1 MELTS
6 TFAVAIDDREDQ
18 HRLMPYVPPDTD
30 TDDVR
35 VDIDIC
41 HPTWLARQDICLH
54 VLKEKA
60 ILHAITRARAHARR
74 MRASLEERDDDTVC
88 FEIAVTGEPKHRLP
102 LVKSPPARNIFH
114 RWIEF
119 PPECV
124 NIGNYVTRA
133 RLSEP
138 IDIRIFANKY
148 PFCEIK
154 TNWRSISLSSRYPF
168 RKASI
173 HPSGLIN
180 FSGDSNF
187 RIARAVADRYL
198 KMIQE
203 CGYPNI
209 KINNFRVV
217 NLTCMMDF
225 PFSIDVHKWHKSN
238 KDSIKFKGGFVGV
251 RQQKLAST
259 LASGASITVFKDKV
273 NVVGTW
279 NEHVVC
285 YDIMRQYEK
294 YKEFQLSPPSPTQV
308 PADTKTPD
316 DDDKKDL
323 DVASQSQPKRRRV
336 VRTTNRNYKKLKIT

>member
-1 MELTS
+1 MELS
-6 TFAVAIDDREDQ
+6 FAVAPREAVYHLIPHVTCDTSTD
-18 HRLMPYVPPDTD
+18 MDVPY
-30 TDDVR
+30 
-35 VDIDIC
+35 
-41 HPTWLARQDICLH
+41 PTWIARQDPSTCAAEEQKL
-54 VLKEKA
+54 LRG
-60 ILHAITRARAHARR
+60 ILLVHQKRKRQRR
-74 MRASLEERDDDTVC
+74 DETPTLC
-88 FEIAVTGEPKHRLP
+88 FEVETKYRLP
-102 LVKSPPARNIFH
+102 IVKSPASRNIFH

-119 PPECV
+119 PPECINV
-124 NIGNYVTRA
+124 SNYVTRA

-138 IDIRIFANKY
+138 INIRDFVNKY

-209 KINNFRVV
+209 KITNFRVV

-225 PFSIDVHKWHKSN
+225 PFSIDVNKWHKSN

-285 YDIMRQYEK
+285 YDIMRQYKK
-294 YKEFQLSPPSPTQV
+294 YKEFKLEDEVATSSSSTEPAMAIVANVDGDVPTSSA
-308 PADTKTPD
+308 PAP
-316 DDDKKDL
+316 
-323 DVASQSQPKRRRV
+323 SQPKRSRV

>member
-1 MELTS
+1 MDLS
-6 TFAVAIDDREDQ
+6 FAVTPQEAIC
-18 HRLMPYVPPDTD
+18 RLIPHTVGPNIPDTD
-30 TDDVR
+30 EPNTIWHAIQD
-35 VDIDIC
+35 
-41 HPTWLARQDICLH
+41 RQDPSACAAEEQKMLR
-54 VLKEKA
+54 V
-60 ILHAITRARAHARR
+60 ILLIHTKRKRCRP
-74 MRASLEERDDDTVC
+74 DDDTHLC
-88 FEIAVTGEPKHRLP
+88 FEVEAKYRLP
-102 LVKSPPARNIFH
+102 IVKSPVARNIFH

-119 PPECV
+119 PPECINV
-124 NIGNYVTRA
+124 SNYVTRA

-138 IDIRIFANKY
+138 IDIRDFVNKY

-209 KINNFRVV
+209 KITNFRVV

-225 PFSIDVHKWHKSN
+225 PFSIDVNKWHKSN

-294 YKEFQLSPPSPTQV
+294 YKDFKLEDDGETAGDGDSVLEPTPSQN
-308 PADTKTPD
+308 PAP
-316 DDDKKDL
+316 
-323 DVASQSQPKRRRV
+323 QPKRSRV